1 MMVLYSGTTCPFSQR
16 CRFVLFEKGMD
27 FEIRDVD
34 LFNKPEDISI
44 MNPYGQVPILVE
56 RDLILYESNIINEYI
71 DERFPH
77 PQLMPPDPVMRSR
90 ARLFLFNFER
100 ELFVHVQALEKR
112 EPPKDG
118 GKAMEKARQQIR
130 DRLTQLSPIF
140 LKNKYMLGDDFSML
154 DVAIA
159 PLLWRLDHYG
169 IEMPKT
175 AAPLLRYAE
184 RMFARPGYIE
194 ALTPSEKVM
203 RR

>member
-16 CRFVLFEKGMD
+16 SRLVLFEKGMD

-34 LFNKPEDISI
+34 LFNKPEDINV

-77 PQLMPPDPVMRSR
+77 PQLMPADPVQRAR
-90 ARLFLFNFER
+90 ARLFLFNLEK
-100 ELFVHVQALEKR
+100 EIFVHVSVLENRNPKGLEKALEK
-112 EPPKDG
+112 
-118 GKAMEKARQQIR
+118 ARLAIR
-130 DRLTQLSPIF
+130 DRLTQLAPLF
-140 LKNKYMLGDDFSML
+140 LKNKYWLGEDFSML

-159 PLLWRLDHYG
+159 PLLWRLGHYG
-169 IEMPKT
+169 IELSKA
-175 AAPLLRYAE
+175 AAPIQKYGE
-184 RMFARPGYIE
+184 RIFSRPAYIE

>member
-1 MMVLYSGTTCPFSQR
+1 MVLYSGTTCPFSQR

-34 LFNKPEDISI
+34 LFNKPEDINT

-56 RDLILYESNIINEYI
+56 RDLVLYESNIINEYI
-71 DERFPH
+71 DART
-77 PQLMPPDPVMRSR
+77 
-90 ARLFLFNFER
+90 RLFLFNFER
-100 ELFVHVQALEKR
+100 ELFVHVQTLENSNNQ
-112 EPPKDG
+112 
-118 GKAMEKARQQIR
+118 KAMDKGRATIR
-130 DRLTQLSPIF
+130 DRLTQLAPIM

-154 DVAIA
+154 DVALA

-169 IEMPKT
+169 IDLPKT
-175 AAPLLRYAE
+175 AAPLMKYAE
-184 RMFARPGYIE
+184 RMFSRPAYIE

>member
-27 FEIRDVD
+27 FDIRDVD
-34 LFNKPEDISI
+34 LFNKPEDISV

-77 PQLMPPDPVMRSR
+77 PQLMPADPVQRAR
-90 ARLFLFNFER
+90 ARLLLLNFER
-100 ELFVHVQALEKR
+100 ELFINIEPLEKQD
-112 EPPKDG
+112 PKRMD
-118 GKAMEKARQQIR
+118 KARVVVR
-130 DRLTQLSPIF
+130 DRLSQLAPVVAKSKF
-140 LKNKYMLGDDFSML
+140 MLGEDFSMI
-154 DVAIA
+154 DVALA
-159 PLLWRLDHYG
+159 PLLWRLELYG
-169 IEMPKT
+169 IELPKA
-175 AAPLLRYAE
+175 AAPVLKYAE
-184 RMFARPGYIE
+184 RIFSRPAFFE

>member
-34 LFNKPEDISI
+34 LYNKPEDISI
-44 MNPYGQVPILVE
+44 MNPYGEVPILVE
-56 RDLILYESNIINEYI
+56 RDLILYESNSINEYI

-77 PQLMPPDPVMRSR
+77 PQLMPADPVMRAR

-100 ELFVHVQALEKR
+100 ELFVHVQQLER
-112 EPPKDG
+112 RDQ
-118 GKAMEKARQQIR
+118 ARDASKTMDRARTQIR
-130 DRLTQLSPIF
+130 DRLTQLTPIF
-140 LKNKYMLGDDFSML
+140 IKNKFMLGEDFSML

-169 IEMPKT
+169 IDMPKT

-184 RMFARPGYIE
+184 RLFSRPAYIE